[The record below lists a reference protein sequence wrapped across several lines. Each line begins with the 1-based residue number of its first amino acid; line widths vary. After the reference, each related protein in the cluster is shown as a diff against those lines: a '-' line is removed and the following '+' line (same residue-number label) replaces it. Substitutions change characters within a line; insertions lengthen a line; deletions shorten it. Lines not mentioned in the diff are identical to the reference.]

1 MAGDA
6 RAPRRALLAAVAV
19 AAASAVPFLSSA
31 GSGFLAWDDADTLV
45 RNRFVRGVTAENVAW
60 MFTTFH
66 KGPYQPL
73 SWLSFAIEHEIHGLD
88 PGLVHLANVLLHAAN
103 AALVFF
109 LALAVARARGGPRAS
124 LLFPAAAALLFG
136 LHPLRVESVAWA
148 TERRDVLSTFF
159 FLGSVLLY
167 LRHDRDRSRRALVLS
182 VAAFVLSLLAKAWG
196 VTLPVVLV
204 LADALLLSR
213 WGGERGG
220 RLLLEKIPFAVPAAL
235 IAAAA
240 IAGQQS
246 AGTMSGLAEHG
257 VFDRAAQCGYSLA
270 FYASRTAF
278 PFRLTPLR
286 ELPAGGTAGDPLV
299 LAGAFAAL
307 AAAAVVL
314 VLRRRA
320 PLTLLALASFA
331 ILVSPVSGL
340 AQAGTQ
346 LVADRYSYGPGIP
359 LALLAGAALDRLAG
373 RTSFRAVAPAVALAL
388 VLLAALSE
396 RTTRLW
402 QSDLRLFERAVAVDP
417 EGGVSRFNRGM
428 AKRSAGDDAGAE
440 ADFGEAI
447 RLLPRFPSARLNR
460 GNVRL
465 ARGDFEGAAEDYTAV
480 IESGAGS
487 TARALWYRGKARS
500 SLGDLSG
507 ALEDIEAALVL
518 EPGDPAIEED
528 LALLKDALRDE

>member
-1 MAGDA
+1 
-6 RAPRRALLAAVAV
+6 
-19 AAASAVPFLSSA
+19 
-31 GSGFLAWDDADTLV
+31 
-45 RNRFVRGVTAENVAW
+45 
-60 MFTTFH
+60 
-66 KGPYQPL
+66 
-73 SWLSFAIEHEIHGLD
+73 
-88 PGLVHLANVLLHAAN
+88 
-103 AALVFF
+103 
-109 LALAVARARGGPRAS
+109 
-124 LLFPAAAALLFG
+124 
-136 LHPLRVESVAWA
+136 
-148 TERRDVLSTFF
+148 
-159 FLGSVLLY
+159 
-167 LRHDRDRSRRALVLS
+167 
-182 VAAFVLSLLAKAWG
+182 
-196 VTLPVVLV
+196 
-204 LADALLLSR
+204 
-213 WGGERGG
+213 
-220 RLLLEKIPFAVPAAL
+220 
-235 IAAAA
+235 
-240 IAGQQS
+240 
-246 AGTMSGLAEHG
+246 
-257 VFDRAAQCGYSLA
+257 
-270 FYASRTAF
+270 
-278 PFRLTPLR
+278 
-286 ELPAGGTAGDPLV
+286 
-299 LAGAFAAL
+299 
-307 AAAAVVL
+307 
-314 VLRRRA
+314 
-320 PLTLLALASFA
+320 
-331 ILVSPVSGL
+331 VSGL